1 MNNHHEKAQGVQLW
15 GDWAEGWLLGELM
28 PEMENSGGGGR
39 GEGFKSPSFSPV
51 TAVG

>member
-1 MNNHHEKAQGVQLW
+1 M

-28 PEMENSGGGGR
+28 PEMGNSGGGW